1 MFTSLV
7 SSQLHKQLLLNKR
20 MKRFFRYFQPYQ
32 KEAILG
38 PVFKLLEASFE
49 LLVPLIIAFIVD
61 TIIPNGNQGDLVAML
76 LLLVGLACVGILV
89 SLTAQ
94 YFSAKAAVGVTKALT
109 NDLYQK
115 VLSLPKSSRDI
126 LSSSSLLTRLT
137 SDTLQIQTGI
147 NTFLRLFLR
156 APIVVFGSLMMAFYI
171 SPSLSVYFL
180 GMIIL
185 LLIIVTGISIITS
198 RMYQSIRKDVDSLV
212 GQVGETVMGW
222 RVIRAFGQKARE
234 IKTFQGINQTYKKH
248 QLQAGFWSS
257 LLSPLTFLVV
267 NTTLLILIWQG
278 NGAVSQNLL
287 EQGMLVALINYL
299 LQILV
304 ELVKMIMVVS
314 TLNQTYI
321 SAQRIQE
328 VFDQES
334 ENVEADLPVVKS
346 RDKDLVF
353 SVHDLTFAYPN
364 SAEESLSGIDFE
376 LRKGQFMGIIG
387 GTGSG
392 KSTLVDL
399 LQALYSLPTSQLSVY
414 IDGKSPKNVKEWRQ
428 QIAVVP
434 QQAQLFAGTVRS
446 NLSLGLASVSESD
459 LWAALE
465 IAQAKSFIE
474 DKGGLDSPVE
484 AFGKNFS
491 GGQRQRLT
499 IARAILQKA
508 PILIL
513 DDATSALDYLT
524 ESRLLASI
532 RRELPEQTLIMV
544 SQRTNS
550 LRAADQ
556 ILVLDQGR
564 QVGLGRHEDLLRSSA
579 IYQEIDQSQHRE
591 EGSHETI

>member
-1 MFTSLV
+1 
-7 SSQLHKQLLLNKR
+7 
-20 MKRFFRYFQPYQ
+20 MKFLSRYFKDYI
-32 KEAILG
+32 KESILG
-38 PVFKLLEASFE
+38 PVFKLLEACFE
-49 LLVPLIIAFIVD
+49 LLVPLIIAYIVD
-61 TIIPNGNQGDLVAML
+61 TIIPNGSQGNLVAML
-76 LLLVGLACVGILV
+76 FLLVDLACIGILV
-89 SLTAQ
+89 SLIAQ
-94 YFSAKAAVGVTKALT
+94 YYSAKAAVGVTKELT

-156 APIVVFGSLMMAFYI
+156 APIVVFGSLIMAFYI
-171 SPSLSVYFL
+171 SPSISAYFL

-185 LLIIVTGISIITS
+185 LIFIVTVISVMTS
-198 RMYQSIRKDVDSLV
+198 RIYQSMRKELDGLV
-212 GQVGETVMGW
+212 GQVRETVTGW
-222 RVIRAFGQKARE
+222 RVIRAFGQRERE
-234 IKTFQGINQTYKKH
+234 IKAFQGINQIYKKQ

-267 NTTLLILIWQG
+267 NGTLLILIWQG
-278 NGAVSQNLL
+278 NIAISHNLL

-321 SAQRIQE
+321 SVQRIQE
-328 VFDQES
+328 VFEQTSEDVES
-334 ENVEADLPVVKS
+334 SLPKVVS
-346 RDKDLVF
+346 EDKEIIF
-353 SVHDLTFAYPN
+353 SVRHLSFSYPK
-364 SAEESLSGIDFE
+364 SAEESLSDITFD

-399 LQALYSLPTSQLSVY
+399 LQALYSVPTNQLSLF
-414 IDGKSPKNVKEWRQ
+414 IDGKSPKNLKEWRQ
-428 QIAVVP
+428 QIANVP
-434 QQAQLFAGTVRS
+434 QQAQLFAGTIRS
-446 NLSLGLASVSESD
+446 NLSLGLEEISDSD
-459 LWAALE
+459 LWSALE

-524 ESRLLASI
+524 ESRLLVAI
-532 RRELPEQTLIMV
+532 RQELPGQNLIMV

-550 LRAADQ
+550 LRTADQ
-556 ILVLDQGR
+556 ILVLEQGR

-579 IYQEIDQSQHRE
+579 IYQEIHQSQQQGE
-591 EGSHETI
+591 EDSYETI

>member
-1 MFTSLV
+1 
-7 SSQLHKQLLLNKR
+7 
-20 MKRFFRYFQPYQ
+20 MKFLSRYFKDYI
-32 KEAILG
+32 KESILG
-38 PVFKLLEASFE
+38 PVFKLLEACFE
-49 LLVPLIIAFIVD
+49 LLVPLIIAYIVD
-61 TIIPNGNQGDLVAML
+61 TIIPNGSQGNLVAML
-76 LLLVGLACVGILV
+76 FLLVGIACIGIIV
-89 SLTAQ
+89 SLIAQ
-94 YFSAKAAVGVTKALT
+94 YYSAKAAVGVTKELT

-156 APIVVFGSLMMAFYI
+156 APIVVFGSLIMAFYI
-171 SPSLSVYFL
+171 SPSLSAYFL

-185 LLIIVTGISIITS
+185 LIFIVTVISVMTS
-198 RMYQSIRKDVDSLV
+198 RIYQSMRKELDGLV
-212 GQVGETVMGW
+212 GQVRETVTGW
-222 RVIRAFGQKARE
+222 RVIRAYGQRERE
-234 IKTFQGINQTYKKH
+234 IKAFQGINQIYKKQ

-267 NTTLLILIWQG
+267 NSTLLILIWQG
-278 NGAVSQNLL
+278 NIAISHNLL

-328 VFDQES
+328 VFDQTSEDVES
-334 ENVEADLPVVKS
+334 SLPKVVS
-346 RDKDLVF
+346 EDKEIIF
-353 SVHDLTFAYPN
+353 SVRHLSFSYPK
-364 SAEESLSGIDFE
+364 SAEESLSDITFD
-376 LRKGQFMGIIG
+376 LRKEQFMGIIG
-387 GTGSG
+387 GTGSS

-399 LQALYSLPTSQLSVY
+399 LQALYSVPTNQLSLF
-414 IDGKSPKNVKEWRQ
+414 IDGKSPKNLKEWRQ
-428 QIAVVP
+428 RIAIVP
-434 QQAQLFAGTVRS
+434 QQAQLFAGTIRS
-446 NLSLGLASVSESD
+446 NLSLGLEEISDSD
-459 LWAALE
+459 LWSALE

-491 GGQRQRLT
+491 SGQRQRLT

-524 ESRLLASI
+524 ESRLLAAI
-532 RRELPEQTLIMV
+532 RQELPGQNLIMV

-550 LRAADQ
+550 LRTADQ
-556 ILVLDQGR
+556 ILVLEQGR

-579 IYQEIDQSQHRE
+579 IYQEIHQSQQQGE
-591 EGSHETI
+591 EDSYETI

>member
-1 MFTSLV
+1 
-7 SSQLHKQLLLNKR
+7 
-20 MKRFFRYFQPYQ
+20 MKFLSRYFKDYI
-32 KEAILG
+32 KESILG
-38 PVFKLLEASFE
+38 PVFKLLEACFE
-49 LLVPLIIAFIVD
+49 LLVPLIIAYIVD
-61 TIIPNGNQGDLVAML
+61 TIIPNGSQGNLVAML
-76 LLLVGLACVGILV
+76 FLLVGLACIGIIV
-89 SLTAQ
+89 SLIAQ
-94 YFSAKAAVGVTKALT
+94 YYSAKAAVGVTKELT

-156 APIVVFGSLMMAFYI
+156 APIVVFGSLIMAFYI
-171 SPSLSVYFL
+171 SPSLSAYFL

-185 LLIIVTGISIITS
+185 LIFIVTVISVMTS
-198 RMYQSIRKDVDSLV
+198 RIYQSMRKELDGLV
-212 GQVGETVMGW
+212 GQVRETVTGW
-222 RVIRAFGQKARE
+222 RVIRAFGQRERE
-234 IKTFQGINQTYKKH
+234 IKAFHGINQIYKKQ

-267 NTTLLILIWQG
+267 NGTLLILIWQG
-278 NGAVSQNLL
+278 NIAISHNLL

-328 VFDQES
+328 VFDQTSEDVES
-334 ENVEADLPVVKS
+334 SLPRVVS
-346 RDKDLVF
+346 EDKEIIF
-353 SVHDLTFAYPN
+353 SVRHLSFSYPK
-364 SAEESLSGIDFE
+364 SAEESLSDIAFD

-399 LQALYSLPTSQLSVY
+399 LQALYSVPTNQLSLFN
-414 IDGKSPKNVKEWRQ
+414 DGKSPKNLKEWRQ

-434 QQAQLFAGTVRS
+434 QQAQLFAGTIRS
-446 NLSLGLASVSESD
+446 NLSLGLEEISDSD
-459 LWAALE
+459 LWSALE

-524 ESRLLASI
+524 ESRLLVAI
-532 RRELPEQTLIMV
+532 RQELPGQNLIMV

-550 LRAADQ
+550 LRTADQ
-556 ILVLDQGR
+556 ILVLEQGR
-564 QVGLGRHEDLLRSSA
+564 QVGLGRHEVLLRSSA
-579 IYQEIDQSQHRE
+579 IYQEIHQSQQQGE
-591 EGSHETI
+591 EDSYETI

>member
-1 MFTSLV
+1 
-7 SSQLHKQLLLNKR
+7 
-20 MKRFFRYFQPYQ
+20 MKFLSRYFKDYI
-32 KEAILG
+32 KESILG
-38 PVFKLLEASFE
+38 PVFKLLEACFE
-49 LLVPLIIAFIVD
+49 LLVPLIIAYIVD
-61 TIIPNGNQGDLVAML
+61 TIIPNGSQGNLVAML
-76 LLLVGLACVGILV
+76 FLLVGLACIGIIV
-89 SLTAQ
+89 SLIAQ
-94 YFSAKAAVGVTKALT
+94 YYSAKAAVGVTKELT

-156 APIVVFGSLMMAFYI
+156 APIVVFGSLIMAFYI
-171 SPSLSVYFL
+171 SPSLSAYFL

-185 LLIIVTGISIITS
+185 LIFIVTVISVMTS
-198 RMYQSIRKDVDSLV
+198 RIYQSIRKELDGLV
-212 GQVGETVMGW
+212 GQVRETVTGW
-222 RVIRAFGQKARE
+222 RVIRAFGQRERE
-234 IKTFQGINQTYKKH
+234 IKAFHGINQIYKKQ

-267 NTTLLILIWQG
+267 NGTLLILIWQG
-278 NGAVSQNLL
+278 NIAISHNLL

-328 VFDQES
+328 VFDQTSEDIES
-334 ENVEADLPVVKS
+334 SLPKVVS
-346 RDKDLVF
+346 EDKEIIF
-353 SVHDLTFAYPN
+353 SVRHLSFSYPK
-364 SAEESLSGIDFE
+364 SAEESLSDIAFD

-399 LQALYSLPTSQLSVY
+399 LQALYSVPTNQLSLF
-414 IDGKSPKNVKEWRQ
+414 IDGKSPKNLKEWRQ

-434 QQAQLFAGTVRS
+434 QQAQLFAGTIRS
-446 NLSLGLASVSESD
+446 NLSLGLEEISDSD
-459 LWAALE
+459 LWSALE

-524 ESRLLASI
+524 ESRLLVAI
-532 RRELPEQTLIMV
+532 RQELPGQNLIMV

-550 LRAADQ
+550 LRTADQ
-556 ILVLDQGR
+556 ILVLEQGR

-579 IYQEIDQSQHRE
+579 IYQEIHQSQQQGE
-591 EGSHETI
+591 EDSYETI

>member
-1 MFTSLV
+1 
-7 SSQLHKQLLLNKR
+7 
-20 MKRFFRYFQPYQ
+20 MKFLSRYFKDYI
-32 KEAILG
+32 KESILG
-38 PVFKLLEASFE
+38 PVFKLLEACFE
-49 LLVPLIIAFIVD
+49 LLVPLIIAYIVD
-61 TIIPNGNQGDLVAML
+61 TIIPNGSQGNLVAML
-76 LLLVGLACVGILV
+76 FLLVGLACIGIIV
-89 SLTAQ
+89 SLIAQ
-94 YFSAKAAVGVTKALT
+94 YYSAKAAVGVTKELT

-156 APIVVFGSLMMAFYI
+156 APIVVFGSLIMAFYI
-171 SPSLSVYFL
+171 SPSLSAYFL

-185 LLIIVTGISIITS
+185 LIFIVTVISVMTS
-198 RMYQSIRKDVDSLV
+198 RIYQSIRKELDGLV
-212 GQVGETVMGW
+212 GQVRETVTGW
-222 RVIRAFGQKARE
+222 RVIRAFGQRERE
-234 IKTFQGINQTYKKH
+234 IKAFQVINQRYKKQ
-248 QLQAGFWSS
+248 QLEAGFWSS

-267 NTTLLILIWQG
+267 NGTLLILIWQG
-278 NGAVSQNLL
+278 NKAISDNLL

-392 KSTLVDL
+392 KSSLVDL
-399 LQALYSLPTSQLSVY
+399 LQALYSLPSNQLSIY
-414 IDGKSPKNVKEWRQ
+414 IDGQSPKNLKEWRQ
-428 QIAVVP
+428 QIAIVP
-434 QQAQLFAGTVRS
+434 QQAQLFAGTIRS
-446 NLSLGLASVSESD
+446 NLSLGLKEISDSD
-459 LWAALE
+459 LWSALE

-524 ESRLLASI
+524 ESRLLAAI
-532 RRELPEQTLIMV
+532 RQELPGQNLIMV

-550 LRAADQ
+550 LRTADQ
-556 ILVLDQGR
+556 ILVLEQGR

-579 IYQEIDQSQHRE
+579 IYQEIHQSQQQGE
-591 EGSHETI
+591 EDSYETI

>member
-1 MFTSLV
+1 
-7 SSQLHKQLLLNKR
+7 
-20 MKRFFRYFQPYQ
+20 MKFLSRYFKDYI
-32 KEAILG
+32 KESILG
-38 PVFKLLEASFE
+38 PVFKLLEACFE
-49 LLVPLIIAFIVD
+49 LLVPLIIAYIVD
-61 TIIPNGNQGDLVAML
+61 TIIPNGSQGNLVAML
-76 LLLVGLACVGILV
+76 FLLVGLACIGIIV
-89 SLTAQ
+89 SLIAQ
-94 YFSAKAAVGVTKALT
+94 YYSAKAAVGVTKELT

-156 APIVVFGSLMMAFYI
+156 APIVVFGSLIMAFYI
-171 SPSLSVYFL
+171 SPSLSAYFL

-185 LLIIVTGISIITS
+185 LIFIVTVISVMTS
-198 RMYQSIRKDVDSLV
+198 RIYQSMRKELDGLV
-212 GQVGETVMGW
+212 GQVRETVTGW
-222 RVIRAFGQKARE
+222 RVIRAFGQRERE
-234 IKTFQGINQTYKKH
+234 IKAFQGINQIYKKQ

-267 NTTLLILIWQG
+267 NGTLLILIWQG
-278 NGAVSQNLL
+278 NIAISHNLL

-328 VFDQES
+328 VFDQTSEDVES
-334 ENVEADLPVVKS
+334 SLPKVVS
-346 RDKDLVF
+346 EDKEIIF
-353 SVHDLTFAYPN
+353 SVRHLSFSYPK
-364 SAEESLSGIDFE
+364 SAEESLSDIAFD

-399 LQALYSLPTSQLSVY
+399 LQALYSVPTNQLSLF
-414 IDGKSPKNVKEWRQ
+414 IDGKSPKNLKEWRQ
-428 QIAVVP
+428 RIAIVP
-434 QQAQLFAGTVRS
+434 QQAQLFAGTIRS
-446 NLSLGLASVSESD
+446 NLSLGLEEISDSD
-459 LWAALE
+459 LWSALE

-524 ESRLLASI
+524 ESRLLAAI
-532 RRELPEQTLIMV
+532 RQELPGQNLIMV

-550 LRAADQ
+550 LRTADQ
-556 ILVLDQGR
+556 ILVLEQGR

-579 IYQEIDQSQHRE
+579 IYQEIHQSQQQGE
-591 EGSHETI
+591 EDSYETI

>member
-1 MFTSLV
+1 
-7 SSQLHKQLLLNKR
+7 
-20 MKRFFRYFQPYQ
+20 MKFLSRYFKDYI
-32 KEAILG
+32 KESILG
-38 PVFKLLEASFE
+38 PVFKLLEACFE
-49 LLVPLIIAFIVD
+49 LLVPLIIAYIVD
-61 TIIPNGNQGDLVAML
+61 TIIPNGSQGNLVAML
-76 LLLVGLACVGILV
+76 FLLVGIACIGIIV
-89 SLTAQ
+89 SLIAQ
-94 YFSAKAAVGVTKALT
+94 YYSAKAAVGVTKELT

-156 APIVVFGSLMMAFYI
+156 APIVVFGSLIMAFYI
-171 SPSLSVYFL
+171 SPSLSAYFL

-185 LLIIVTGISIITS
+185 LIFIVTVISVMTS
-198 RMYQSIRKDVDSLV
+198 RIYQSMRKELDGLV
-212 GQVGETVMGW
+212 GQVRETVTGW
-222 RVIRAFGQKARE
+222 RVIRAFGQRERE
-234 IKTFQGINQTYKKH
+234 IKAFQGINQIYKKQ

-267 NTTLLILIWQG
+267 NGTLLILIWQG
-278 NGAVSQNLL
+278 NIAISHNLL

-328 VFDQES
+328 VFDQTSEDVES
-334 ENVEADLPVVKS
+334 SLPKVVS
-346 RDKDLVF
+346 EDKEIIF
-353 SVHDLTFAYPN
+353 SVRHLSFSYPK
-364 SAEESLSGIDFE
+364 SAEESLSDIAFD

-399 LQALYSLPTSQLSVY
+399 LQALYSVPTNQLSLFN
-414 IDGKSPKNVKEWRQ
+414 DGKSPKNLKEWRQ

-434 QQAQLFAGTVRS
+434 QQAQLFAGTIRS
-446 NLSLGLASVSESD
+446 NLSLGLEEISDSD
-459 LWAALE
+459 LWSALE

-524 ESRLLASI
+524 ESRLLVAI
-532 RRELPEQTLIMV
+532 RQELPGQNLIMV

-550 LRAADQ
+550 LRTADQ
-556 ILVLDQGR
+556 ILVLEQGR
-564 QVGLGRHEDLLRSSA
+564 QVGLGRHEVLLRSSA
-579 IYQEIDQSQHRE
+579 IYQEIHQSQQQGE
-591 EGSHETI
+591 EDSYETS

>member
-1 MFTSLV
+1 
-7 SSQLHKQLLLNKR
+7 
-20 MKRFFRYFQPYQ
+20 MKFLSRYFKDYI
-32 KEAILG
+32 KESILG
-38 PVFKLLEASFE
+38 PVFKLLEACFE
-49 LLVPLIIAFIVD
+49 LLVPLIIAYIVD
-61 TIIPNGNQGDLVAML
+61 TIIPNGSQGNLVAML
-76 LLLVGLACVGILV
+76 FLLVGLACIGIIV
-89 SLTAQ
+89 SLIAQ
-94 YFSAKAAVGVTKALT
+94 YYSAKAAVGVTKELT

-126 LSSSSLLTRLT
+126 LSSSSMLTRLT

-156 APIVVFGSLMMAFYI
+156 APIVVFGSLIMAFYI
-171 SPSLSVYFL
+171 SPSLSAYFL

-185 LLIIVTGISIITS
+185 LIFIVTVISVMTS
-198 RMYQSIRKDVDSLV
+198 RIYQSMRKELDGLV
-212 GQVGETVMGW
+212 GQVRETVTGW
-222 RVIRAFGQKARE
+222 RVIRAFGQRERE
-234 IKTFQGINQTYKKH
+234 IKAFQGINQIYKKQ

-267 NTTLLILIWQG
+267 NSTLLILIWQG
-278 NGAVSQNLL
+278 NIAISHNLL

-328 VFDQES
+328 VFEQES
-334 ENVEADLPVVKS
+334 EDVESSLPKVVS
-346 RDKDLVF
+346 EDKEIIF
-353 SVHDLTFAYPN
+353 SVRHLSFSYPK
-364 SAEESLSGIDFE
+364 SAEESLSDIAFD

-399 LQALYSLPTSQLSVY
+399 LQALYSVPTNQLSLF
-414 IDGKSPKNVKEWRQ
+414 IDGKSPKNLKEWRQ
-428 QIAVVP
+428 QIAIVP
-434 QQAQLFAGTVRS
+434 QQAQLFAGTIRS
-446 NLSLGLASVSESD
+446 NLSLGLEEISDSD
-459 LWAALE
+459 LWSALE

-524 ESRLLASI
+524 ESRLLVAI
-532 RRELPEQTLIMV
+532 RQELPDQNLIMV

-550 LRAADQ
+550 LQTADQ
-556 ILVLDQGR
+556 ILVLEQGR

-579 IYQEIDQSQHRE
+579 IYQEIHQSQQQGGE
-591 EGSHETI
+591 DSYETI

>member
-1 MFTSLV
+1 
-7 SSQLHKQLLLNKR
+7 
-20 MKRFFRYFQPYQ
+20 MKLFFQYFKPY
-32 KEAILG
+32 KNESILG

-49 LLVPLIIAFIVD
+49 LLVPLIIAYIVD
-61 TIIPNGNQGDLVAML
+61 TIIPNGNRGDLVAML
-76 LLLVGLACVGILV
+76 LLLVGLACIGIIV
-89 SLTAQ
+89 SIIAQ

-126 LSSSSLLTRLT
+126 LSSASLLTRLT
-137 SDTLQIQTGI
+137 SDTLQVQTGI

-156 APIVVFGSLMMAFYI
+156 APIVVFGSLIMAFYI
-171 SPSLSVYFL
+171 SPSLSIYFL
-180 GMIIL
+180 GMIL
-185 LLIIVTGISIITS
+185 LLLVIVTGISVLTS
-198 RMYQSIRKDVDSLV
+198 RIYQSIRKELDCLV
-212 GQVGETVMGW
+212 GQVRETITGW
-222 RVIRAFGQKARE
+222 RVIQAFGQRERE
-234 IKTFQGINQTYKKH
+234 IKTFQGINQRYKKQ

-267 NTTLLILIWQG
+267 NGTLILLIWQG
-278 NGAVSQNLL
+278 HSAISDNRL

-304 ELVKMIMVVS
+304 ELVKLIMVVT

-328 VFDQES
+328 VFEQKS
-334 ENVEADLPVVKS
+334 EDVDANLPVVYS
-346 RDKDLVF
+346 RDKELIF
-353 SVHDLTFAYPN
+353 SVNHLSFSYPK
-364 SAEESLSGIDFE
+364 SAEESLIDIDFE
-376 LRKGQFMGIIG
+376 LCKRQFMGLIG

-399 LQALYSLPTSQLSVY
+399 LQALYSIPTSQLSFF
-414 IDGKSPKNVKEWRQ
+414 IEGKSPRNLKEWRQ
-428 QIAVVP
+428 QLAIVP

-446 NLSLGLASVSESD
+446 NLSLGLESVLDSE

-508 PILIL
+508 PILVL

-524 ESRLLASI
+524 ESRLLSAI
-532 RRELPEQTLIMV
+532 RRAFPEQTLIMV

-550 LRAADQ
+550 LRTADQ

-591 EGSHETI
+591 EDSHETI

>member
-1 MFTSLV
+1 
-7 SSQLHKQLLLNKR
+7 
-20 MKRFFRYFQPYQ
+20 MKFLSRYFKDYI
-32 KEAILG
+32 KESILG
-38 PVFKLLEASFE
+38 PVFKLLEACFE
-49 LLVPLIIAFIVD
+49 LLVPLIIAYIVD
-61 TIIPNGNQGDLVAML
+61 TIIPNGSQGNLVAML
-76 LLLVGLACVGILV
+76 FLLVGLACIGIIV
-89 SLTAQ
+89 SLIAQ
-94 YFSAKAAVGVTKALT
+94 YYSAKAAVGVTKELT

-156 APIVVFGSLMMAFYI
+156 APIVVFGSLIMAFYI
-171 SPSLSVYFL
+171 SPSLSAYFL

-185 LLIIVTGISIITS
+185 LIFIVTVISVMTS
-198 RMYQSIRKDVDSLV
+198 RIYQSMRKELDGLV
-212 GQVGETVMGW
+212 GQVRETVTGW
-222 RVIRAFGQKARE
+222 RVIRAFGQRERE
-234 IKTFQGINQTYKKH
+234 IKAFQGINQIYKKQ

-267 NTTLLILIWQG
+267 NGTLLILIWRG
-278 NGAVSQNLL
+278 NIAISHNLL

-328 VFDQES
+328 VFDQTSEDVES
-334 ENVEADLPVVKS
+334 SLPKVVS
-346 RDKDLVF
+346 EDKEIIF
-353 SVHDLTFAYPN
+353 SVRYLSFSYPK
-364 SAEESLSGIDFE
+364 SAEESLSDIAFD

-399 LQALYSLPTSQLSVY
+399 LQALYSVPTNQLSLF
-414 IDGKSPKNVKEWRQ
+414 IDGKSPKNLKEWRQ

-434 QQAQLFAGTVRS
+434 QQAQLFAGTIRS
-446 NLSLGLASVSESD
+446 NLSLGLEEISDSD
-459 LWAALE
+459 LWSALE

-524 ESRLLASI
+524 ESRLLVAI
-532 RRELPEQTLIMV
+532 RQELPGQNLIMV

-550 LRAADQ
+550 LRTADQ
-556 ILVLDQGR
+556 ILVLEQGR

-579 IYQEIDQSQHRE
+579 IYQEIHQSQQQGE
-591 EGSHETI
+591 EDSYETI

>member
-1 MFTSLV
+1 
-7 SSQLHKQLLLNKR
+7 
-20 MKRFFRYFQPYQ
+20 MKFLSRYFKDYV
-32 KEAILG
+32 KESTLG
-38 PVFKLLEASFE
+38 PVFKLLEACFE
-49 LLVPLIIAFIVD
+49 LLVPLIIAYIVD
-61 TIIPNGNQGDLVAML
+61 TIIPNGSQGNLVAML
-76 LLLVGLACVGILV
+76 FLLVGIACIGIIV
-89 SLTAQ
+89 SLIAQ
-94 YFSAKAAVGVTKALT
+94 YYSAKAAVGVTKELT

-156 APIVVFGSLMMAFYI
+156 APIVVFGSLIMAFYI
-171 SPSLSVYFL
+171 SPSLSAYFL

-185 LLIIVTGISIITS
+185 LIFIVTVISVMTS
-198 RMYQSIRKDVDSLV
+198 RIYQSMRKELDGLV
-212 GQVGETVMGW
+212 GQVRETVTGW
-222 RVIRAFGQKARE
+222 RVIRAFGQRERE
-234 IKTFQGINQTYKKH
+234 IKAFQGINQIYKKQ

-267 NTTLLILIWQG
+267 NGTLLILIWRG
-278 NGAVSQNLL
+278 NIAISHNLL

-304 ELVKMIMVVS
+304 ELVKMIIVVS

-328 VFDQES
+328 VFDQTSEDVES
-334 ENVEADLPVVKS
+334 SLPKVVS
-346 RDKDLVF
+346 EDKEIIF
-353 SVHDLTFAYPN
+353 SVRHISFSYPK
-364 SAEESLSGIDFE
+364 SAEESLSDIAFD

-399 LQALYSLPTSQLSVY
+399 LQALYSVPTNQLSLF
-414 IDGKSPKNVKEWRQ
+414 IDGKSPKNLKEWRQ
-428 QIAVVP
+428 QIAIVP
-434 QQAQLFAGTVRS
+434 QQAQLFAGTIRS
-446 NLSLGLASVSESD
+446 NLSLGLEEISDSD
-459 LWAALE
+459 LWSALE

-524 ESRLLASI
+524 ESRLLVAI
-532 RRELPEQTLIMV
+532 RQELPGQNLIMV

-550 LRAADQ
+550 LRTADQ
-556 ILVLDQGR
+556 ILVLEQGR

-579 IYQEIDQSQHRE
+579 IYQEIHQSQQQGGE
-591 EGSHETI
+591 DSYETI

>member
-1 MFTSLV
+1 
-7 SSQLHKQLLLNKR
+7 
-20 MKRFFRYFQPYQ
+20 MKFLSRYFKDYI
-32 KEAILG
+32 KESILG
-38 PVFKLLEASFE
+38 PVFKLLEACFE
-49 LLVPLIIAFIVD
+49 LLVPLIIAYIVD
-61 TIIPNGNQGDLVAML
+61 TIIPNGSQGNLVAML
-76 LLLVGLACVGILV
+76 FLLVGIACIGIIV
-89 SLTAQ
+89 SLIAQ
-94 YFSAKAAVGVTKALT
+94 YYSAKAAVGVTKELT

-156 APIVVFGSLMMAFYI
+156 APIVVFGSLIMAFYI
-171 SPSLSVYFL
+171 SPSLSAYFL

-185 LLIIVTGISIITS
+185 LIFIVTVISVMTS
-198 RMYQSIRKDVDSLV
+198 RIYQSMRKELDGLV
-212 GQVGETVMGW
+212 GQVRETVTGW
-222 RVIRAFGQKARE
+222 RVIRAFGQRERE
-234 IKTFQGINQTYKKH
+234 IKAFQGINQIYKKQ

-267 NTTLLILIWQG
+267 NSTLLILIWQG
-278 NGAVSQNLL
+278 NIAISHNLL

-328 VFDQES
+328 VFDQTSEDVES
-334 ENVEADLPVVKS
+334 SFPKVVS
-346 RDKDLVF
+346 EDKEIIF
-353 SVHDLTFAYPN
+353 SVRHLSFSYPK
-364 SAEESLSGIDFE
+364 SAEESLSDIAFD

-399 LQALYSLPTSQLSVY
+399 LQALYSVPTNQLSLF
-414 IDGKSPKNVKEWRQ
+414 IDGKSPKNLKEWRQ
-428 QIAVVP
+428 QIAIVP
-434 QQAQLFAGTVRS
+434 QQAQLFAGTIRS
-446 NLSLGLASVSESD
+446 NLSLGLEEISDSD
-459 LWAALE
+459 LWSALK

-524 ESRLLASI
+524 ESRLLVAI
-532 RRELPEQTLIMV
+532 RQELPGQNLIMV

-550 LRAADQ
+550 LRTADQ
-556 ILVLDQGR
+556 ILVLEQGR

-579 IYQEIDQSQHRE
+579 IYQEIHQSQQQGE
-591 EGSHETI
+591 EDSYETI

>member
-1 MFTSLV
+1 
-7 SSQLHKQLLLNKR
+7 
-20 MKRFFRYFQPYQ
+20 MKFLSRYFKDYI
-32 KEAILG
+32 KESILG
-38 PVFKLLEASFE
+38 PVFKLLEACFE
-49 LLVPLIIAFIVD
+49 LLVPLIIAYIVD
-61 TIIPNGNQGDLVAML
+61 TIIPNGSQGNLVAML
-76 LLLVGLACVGILV
+76 FLLVGLACIGIIV
-89 SLTAQ
+89 SLIAQ
-94 YFSAKAAVGVTKALT
+94 YYSAKAAVGVTKELT

-156 APIVVFGSLMMAFYI
+156 APIVVFGSLIMAFYI
-171 SPSLSVYFL
+171 SPSLSAYFL

-185 LLIIVTGISIITS
+185 LIFIVTVISVMTS
-198 RMYQSIRKDVDSLV
+198 RIYQSIRKELDGLV
-212 GQVGETVMGW
+212 GQVRETVTGW
-222 RVIRAFGQKARE
+222 RVIRAFGQRERE
-234 IKTFQGINQTYKKH
+234 IKAFQGINQIYKKQ

-267 NTTLLILIWQG
+267 NGTLLILIWQG
-278 NGAVSQNLL
+278 NIAISHNLL

-328 VFDQES
+328 VFDQTSEDVES
-334 ENVEADLPVVKS
+334 SLPKVIS
-346 RDKDLVF
+346 EDKEIIF
-353 SVHDLTFAYPN
+353 SVRHLSFSYPK
-364 SAEESLSGIDFE
+364 SAEESLSDIAFD

-399 LQALYSLPTSQLSVY
+399 LQALYSVPTNQLSLF
-414 IDGKSPKNVKEWRQ
+414 IDGKSPKSLKEWRQ
-428 QIAVVP
+428 QIAIVP
-434 QQAQLFAGTVRS
+434 QQAQLFAGTIRS
-446 NLSLGLASVSESD
+446 NLSLGLEEISDSD
-459 LWAALE
+459 LWSALE

-524 ESRLLASI
+524 ESRLLVAI
-532 RRELPEQTLIMV
+532 RQELPGQNLIMV

-550 LRAADQ
+550 LRTADQ
-556 ILVLDQGR
+556 ILVLEQGR

-579 IYQEIDQSQHRE
+579 IYQEIHQSQQQGE
-591 EGSHETI
+591 EDSYETI

>member
-1 MFTSLV
+1 
-7 SSQLHKQLLLNKR
+7 
-20 MKRFFRYFQPYQ
+20 MKFLSRYFKDYI

-38 PVFKLLEASFE
+38 PVFKLLEACFE
-49 LLVPLIIAFIVD
+49 LLVPLIIAYIVD
-61 TIIPNGNQGDLVAML
+61 TIIPNGSQGNLVAML
-76 LLLVGLACVGILV
+76 FLLVGIACIGIIV
-89 SLTAQ
+89 SLIAQ
-94 YFSAKAAVGVTKALT
+94 YYSAKAAVGVTKELT

-156 APIVVFGSLMMAFYI
+156 APIVVFGSLIMAFYI
-171 SPSLSVYFL
+171 SPSLSAYFL

-185 LLIIVTGISIITS
+185 LIFIVTVISVMTS
-198 RMYQSIRKDVDSLV
+198 RIYQSMRKELDGLV
-212 GQVGETVMGW
+212 GQVRETVTGW
-222 RVIRAFGQKARE
+222 RVVRAFGQRERE
-234 IKTFQGINQTYKKH
+234 IKAFQGINQIYKKQ

-267 NTTLLILIWQG
+267 NGTLLILIWQG
-278 NGAVSQNLL
+278 NIAISHNLL

-328 VFDQES
+328 VFDQTSEDVES
-334 ENVEADLPVVKS
+334 SLPRVVS
-346 RDKDLVF
+346 EDKEIIF
-353 SVHDLTFAYPN
+353 SVCHLSFSYPK
-364 SAEESLSGIDFE
+364 SAEESLSDIAFD

-399 LQALYSLPTSQLSVY
+399 LQALYSVPTNQLSLF
-414 IDGKSPKNVKEWRQ
+414 IDGKSPKNLKEWRQ
-428 QIAVVP
+428 QIAIVP
-434 QQAQLFAGTVRS
+434 QQAQLFAGTIRS
-446 NLSLGLASVSESD
+446 NLSLGLEEISDSD
-459 LWAALE
+459 LWSALE

-524 ESRLLASI
+524 ESRLLVAI
-532 RRELPEQTLIMV
+532 RQELPGQNLIMV

-550 LRAADQ
+550 LRTADQ
-556 ILVLDQGR
+556 ILVLEQGR

-579 IYQEIDQSQHRE
+579 IYQEIHQSQQQGE
-591 EGSHETI
+591 EDSYETI

>member
-1 MFTSLV
+1 M
-7 SSQLHKQLLLNKR
+7 
-20 MKRFFRYFQPYQ
+20 RFLSRYFKDYI
-32 KEAILG
+32 KESILG

-49 LLVPLIIAFIVD
+49 LLVPLIIAYIVD
-61 TIIPNGNQGDLVAML
+61 TIIPNGNRGDLVAML
-76 LLLVGLACVGILV
+76 LLLVGLACIGIIV
-89 SLTAQ
+89 SITAQ
-94 YFSAKAAVGVTKALT
+94 YFSAKAAVGVTKELT

-156 APIVVFGSLMMAFYI
+156 APIVVFGSLIMAFYI
-171 SPSLSVYFL
+171 SPSLSAYFL

-185 LLIIVTGISIITS
+185 LIFIVTVISVMTS
-198 RMYQSIRKDVDSLV
+198 RIYQSMRKELDGLV
-212 GQVGETVMGW
+212 GQVRETVTGW
-222 RVIRAFGQKARE
+222 RVIRAFGQRERE
-234 IKTFQGINQTYKKH
+234 IKAFQGINQIYKKQ

-267 NTTLLILIWQG
+267 NSTLLILIWQG
-278 NGAVSQNLL
+278 NIVISHNLL

-328 VFDQES
+328 VFEQES
-334 ENVEADLPVVKS
+334 EDVESSLPKVVS
-346 RDKDLVF
+346 EDKEIIF
-353 SVHDLTFAYPN
+353 SVRHLSFSYPK
-364 SAEESLSGIDFE
+364 SAEESLSDIAFD

-399 LQALYSLPTSQLSVY
+399 LQALYSVPTNQLSLF
-414 IDGKSPKNVKEWRQ
+414 IDGKAPKNLKEWRQ
-428 QIAVVP
+428 RIAIVP
-434 QQAQLFAGTVRS
+434 QQAQLFAGTIRS
-446 NLSLGLASVSESD
+446 NLSLGLEEISDSD
-459 LWAALE
+459 LWSALE

-524 ESRLLASI
+524 ESRLLAAI
-532 RRELPEQTLIMV
+532 CRELPEQTLIMV

-550 LRAADQ
+550 LRTADQ
-556 ILVLDQGR
+556 ILVLEQGR

-579 IYQEIDQSQHRE
+579 IYQEIHQSQQQGE
-591 EGSHETI
+591 EDSYETI

>member
-1 MFTSLV
+1 
-7 SSQLHKQLLLNKR
+7 
-20 MKRFFRYFQPYQ
+20 MKFLSRYFKDYI
-32 KEAILG
+32 KESILG
-38 PVFKLLEASFE
+38 PVFKLLEACFE
-49 LLVPLIIAFIVD
+49 LLVPLIIAYIVD
-61 TIIPNGNQGDLVAML
+61 TIIPNGSQGNLVAML
-76 LLLVGLACVGILV
+76 FLLVGIACIGIIV
-89 SLTAQ
+89 SLIAQ
-94 YFSAKAAVGVTKALT
+94 YYSAKAAVGVTKELT

-156 APIVVFGSLMMAFYI
+156 APIVVFGSLIMAFYI
-171 SPSLSVYFL
+171 SPSLSAYFL

-185 LLIIVTGISIITS
+185 LIFIVTVISVMTS
-198 RMYQSIRKDVDSLV
+198 RIYQSMRKELDGLV
-212 GQVGETVMGW
+212 GQVRETVTGW
-222 RVIRAFGQKARE
+222 RVIRAFGQRERE
-234 IKTFQGINQTYKKH
+234 IKAFQGINQIYKKQ

-267 NTTLLILIWQG
+267 NGTLLILIWQG
-278 NGAVSQNLL
+278 NIAISHNLL

-328 VFDQES
+328 VFDQTSEDVES
-334 ENVEADLPVVKS
+334 SLPKVVS
-346 RDKDLVF
+346 EDKEIIF
-353 SVHDLTFAYPN
+353 SVLHLSFSYPK
-364 SAEESLSGIDFE
+364 SAEESLSDIAFD

-399 LQALYSLPTSQLSVY
+399 LQALYSVPTNQLSLF
-414 IDGKSPKNVKEWRQ
+414 IDGKSPKNLKEWRQ
-428 QIAVVP
+428 QIAIVP
-434 QQAQLFAGTVRS
+434 QQAQLFAGTIRS
-446 NLSLGLASVSESD
+446 NLSLGLEEISDSD
-459 LWAALE
+459 LWSALK

-524 ESRLLASI
+524 ESRLLVAI
-532 RRELPEQTLIMV
+532 RQELPGQNLIMV

-550 LRAADQ
+550 LRTADQ
-556 ILVLDQGR
+556 ILVLEQGR
-564 QVGLGRHEDLLRSSA
+564 QVGLDRHEDLLRSSA
-579 IYQEIDQSQHRE
+579 IYQEIHQSQQQGE
-591 EGSHETI
+591 EDSYETT

>member
-1 MFTSLV
+1 
-7 SSQLHKQLLLNKR
+7 
-20 MKRFFRYFQPYQ
+20 MKFLSRYFKDYI
-32 KEAILG
+32 KESILG
-38 PVFKLLEASFE
+38 PVFKLLEACFE
-49 LLVPLIIAFIVD
+49 LLVPLIIAYIVD
-61 TIIPNGNQGDLVAML
+61 TIIPNGSQGNLVAML
-76 LLLVGLACVGILV
+76 FLLVGIACIGIIV
-89 SLTAQ
+89 SLIAQ
-94 YFSAKAAVGVTKALT
+94 YYSAKAAVGVTKELT

-156 APIVVFGSLMMAFYI
+156 APIVVFGSLIMAFYI
-171 SPSLSVYFL
+171 SPSLSAYFL

-185 LLIIVTGISIITS
+185 LIFIVTVISVMTS
-198 RMYQSIRKDVDSLV
+198 RIYQSMRKELDGLV
-212 GQVGETVMGW
+212 GQVRETVTGW
-222 RVIRAFGQKARE
+222 RVIRAFGQRERE
-234 IKTFQGINQTYKKH
+234 IKAFQGINQIYKKQ

-267 NTTLLILIWQG
+267 NGTLLILIWQG
-278 NGAVSQNLL
+278 NIAISHNLL

-328 VFDQES
+328 VFDQTSEDVES
-334 ENVEADLPVVKS
+334 SLPRVVS
-346 RDKDLVF
+346 EDKEIIF
-353 SVHDLTFAYPN
+353 SVRHLSFSYPK
-364 SAEESLSGIDFE
+364 SAEESLSDIAFD

-399 LQALYSLPTSQLSVY
+399 LQALYSVPTNQLSLF
-414 IDGKSPKNVKEWRQ
+414 IDGKSPKNLKEWRQ

-434 QQAQLFAGTVRS
+434 QQAQLFAGTIRS
-446 NLSLGLASVSESD
+446 NLSLGLEEISDSD
-459 LWAALE
+459 LWSALE

-474 DKGGLDSPVE
+474 DKGCLDSPVE

-524 ESRLLASI
+524 ESRLLVAI
-532 RRELPEQTLIMV
+532 RQELPGQNLIMV

-550 LRAADQ
+550 LRTADQ
-556 ILVLDQGR
+556 ILVLEQGR

-579 IYQEIDQSQHRE
+579 IYQEIHQSQQQGE
-591 EGSHETI
+591 EDSYETI

>member
-1 MFTSLV
+1 
-7 SSQLHKQLLLNKR
+7 
-20 MKRFFRYFQPYQ
+20 MKFLSRYFKDYI
-32 KEAILG
+32 KESILG
-38 PVFKLLEASFE
+38 PVFKLLEACFE
-49 LLVPLIIAFIVD
+49 LLVPLIIAYIVD
-61 TIIPNGNQGDLVAML
+61 TIIPNGSQGNLVAML
-76 LLLVGLACVGILV
+76 FLLVGIACIGIIV
-89 SLTAQ
+89 SLIAQ
-94 YFSAKAAVGVTKALT
+94 YYSAKAAVGVTKELT

-156 APIVVFGSLMMAFYI
+156 APIVVFGSLIIAFYI
-171 SPSLSVYFL
+171 SPSLSAYFL

-185 LLIIVTGISIITS
+185 LIFIVTVISVMTS
-198 RMYQSIRKDVDSLV
+198 RIYQSMRKELDGLV
-212 GQVGETVMGW
+212 GQVRETVTGW
-222 RVIRAFGQKARE
+222 RVIRAFGQRERE
-234 IKTFQGINQTYKKH
+234 IKAFHGINQIYKKQ

-267 NTTLLILIWQG
+267 NGTLLILIWQG
-278 NGAVSQNLL
+278 NIAISHNLL

-328 VFDQES
+328 VFDQTSEDVES
-334 ENVEADLPVVKS
+334 SLPKVVS
-346 RDKDLVF
+346 EDKEIIF
-353 SVHDLTFAYPN
+353 SVRHLSFSYPK
-364 SAEESLSGIDFE
+364 SAEESLSDIAFD

-399 LQALYSLPTSQLSVY
+399 LQALYSVPTNQLSLF
-414 IDGKSPKNVKEWRQ
+414 IDGKSPKNLKEWRQ

-434 QQAQLFAGTVRS
+434 QQAQLFAGTIRS
-446 NLSLGLASVSESD
+446 NLSLGLEEISDSD
-459 LWAALE
+459 LWSALE

-524 ESRLLASI
+524 ESRLLVAI
-532 RRELPEQTLIMV
+532 RQELPGQNLIMV

-550 LRAADQ
+550 LRTADQ
-556 ILVLDQGR
+556 ILVLEQGR
-564 QVGLGRHEDLLRSSA
+564 QAGLGRHEDLLRSSA
-579 IYQEIDQSQHRE
+579 IYQEIHQSQQQGGE
-591 EGSHETI
+591 DSYETI

>member
-1 MFTSLV
+1 
-7 SSQLHKQLLLNKR
+7 
-20 MKRFFRYFQPYQ
+20 MKFLSRYFKDYI
-32 KEAILG
+32 KESILG
-38 PVFKLLEASFE
+38 PVFKLLEACFE
-49 LLVPLIIAFIVD
+49 LLVPLIIAYIVD
-61 TIIPNGNQGDLVAML
+61 TIIPNGSQGNLVAML
-76 LLLVGLACVGILV
+76 FLLVGIACIGIIV
-89 SLTAQ
+89 SLIAQ
-94 YFSAKAAVGVTKALT
+94 YYSAKAAVGVTKELT

-156 APIVVFGSLMMAFYI
+156 APIVVFGSLIMAFYI
-171 SPSLSVYFL
+171 SPSLSAYFL

-185 LLIIVTGISIITS
+185 LIFIVTVISVMTS
-198 RMYQSIRKDVDSLV
+198 RIYQSMRKELDGLV
-212 GQVGETVMGW
+212 GQVRETVTGW
-222 RVIRAFGQKARE
+222 RVIRAFGQRERE
-234 IKTFQGINQTYKKH
+234 IKAFQGINQIYKKQ

-267 NTTLLILIWQG
+267 NGTLLILIWQG
-278 NGAVSQNLL
+278 NIAISHNLL

-328 VFDQES
+328 FFDQTSEDVES
-334 ENVEADLPVVKS
+334 SLPKVVS
-346 RDKDLVF
+346 EDKEIIF
-353 SVHDLTFAYPN
+353 SVRYLSFSYPK
-364 SAEESLSGIDFE
+364 SAEESLSDIAFD

-399 LQALYSLPTSQLSVY
+399 LQALYSVPTNQLSLF
-414 IDGKSPKNVKEWRQ
+414 IDGKSPKNLKEWRQ

-434 QQAQLFAGTVRS
+434 QQAQLFAGTIRS
-446 NLSLGLASVSESD
+446 NLSLGLEEISDSD
-459 LWAALE
+459 LWSALE

-524 ESRLLASI
+524 ESRLLVAI
-532 RRELPEQTLIMV
+532 RQELPGQNLIMV

-550 LRAADQ
+550 LRTADQ
-556 ILVLDQGR
+556 ILVLEQGR

-579 IYQEIDQSQHRE
+579 IYQEIHQSQQQGE
-591 EGSHETI
+591 EDSYETI

>member
-1 MFTSLV
+1 
-7 SSQLHKQLLLNKR
+7 
-20 MKRFFRYFQPYQ
+20 MKFLSRYFKDYI
-32 KEAILG
+32 KESILG
-38 PVFKLLEASFE
+38 PVFKLLEACFE
-49 LLVPLIIAFIVD
+49 LLVPLIIAYIVD
-61 TIIPNGNQGDLVAML
+61 TIIPNGSQGNLVAML
-76 LLLVGLACVGILV
+76 FLLVGLACIGIIV
-89 SLTAQ
+89 SLIAQ
-94 YFSAKAAVGVTKALT
+94 YYSAKAAVGVTKELT

-156 APIVVFGSLMMAFYI
+156 APIVVFGSLIMAFYI
-171 SPSLSVYFL
+171 SPSLSAYFL

-185 LLIIVTGISIITS
+185 LIFIVTVISVMTS
-198 RMYQSIRKDVDSLV
+198 RIYQSMRKELDGLV
-212 GQVGETVMGW
+212 GQVRETVTGW
-222 RVIRAFGQKARE
+222 RVIRAFGQRERE
-234 IKTFQGINQTYKKH
+234 IKAFQGINQIYKKQ

-267 NTTLLILIWQG
+267 NGTLLILIWQG
-278 NGAVSQNLL
+278 NIAISNNLL

-328 VFDQES
+328 VFEQES
-334 ENVEADLPVVKS
+334 EDVESSLPKVVS
-346 RDKDLVF
+346 EDKEIIF
-353 SVHDLTFAYPN
+353 SVRHLSFSYPK
-364 SAEESLSGIDFE
+364 SAEESLSDIAFD

-399 LQALYSLPTSQLSVY
+399 LQALYSVPTNQLSLF
-414 IDGKSPKNVKEWRQ
+414 IDGKSPKNLKEWRQ
-428 QIAVVP
+428 RIAIVP
-434 QQAQLFAGTVRS
+434 QQAQLFAGTIRS
-446 NLSLGLASVSESD
+446 NLSLGLEEISDSD
-459 LWAALE
+459 LWSALE

-508 PILIL
+508 PILVL

-524 ESRLLASI
+524 ESRLLVAI
-532 RRELPEQTLIMV
+532 RQELPGQNLIMV

-550 LRAADQ
+550 LRTADQ
-556 ILVLDQGR
+556 ILVLEQGR

-579 IYQEIDQSQHRE
+579 IYQEIHQSQQQGE
-591 EGSHETI
+591 EDSYETI

>member
-1 MFTSLV
+1 M
-7 SSQLHKQLLLNKR
+7 
-20 MKRFFRYFQPYQ
+20 RFLSRYFKDYI
-32 KEAILG
+32 KESILG

-49 LLVPLIIAFIVD
+49 LLVPLIIAYIVD
-61 TIIPNGNQGDLVAML
+61 TIIPNGNRGDLVAML
-76 LLLVGLACVGILV
+76 LLLVGLACIGIIV
-89 SLTAQ
+89 SIIAQ

-126 LSSSSLLTRLT
+126 LSSASLLTRLT
-137 SDTLQIQTGI
+137 SDTLQVQTGI

-156 APIVVFGSLMMAFYI
+156 APIVVFGSLIMAFYI
-171 SPSLSVYFL
+171 SPSLSIYFL
-180 GMIIL
+180 GMIL
-185 LLIIVTGISIITS
+185 LLLVIVTGISVLTS
-198 RMYQSIRKDVDSLV
+198 RIYQSIRKELDVLV
-212 GQVGETVMGW
+212 GQVRETITGW
-222 RVIRAFGQKARE
+222 RVIRAFGQRERE
-234 IKTFQGINQTYKKH
+234 IKTFQGINQRYKKQ

-267 NTTLLILIWQG
+267 NGTLILLIWQG
-278 NGAVSQNLL
+278 NSAISDNRL

-304 ELVKMIMVVS
+304 ELVKLIMVVT

-328 VFDQES
+328 VFEQKS
-334 ENVEADLPVVKS
+334 EDVDANLPVVYS
-346 RDKDLVF
+346 RDKELIF
-353 SVHDLTFAYPN
+353 SVNHLSFSYPK
-364 SAEESLSGIDFE
+364 SAEESLIDIDFE
-376 LRKGQFMGIIG
+376 LCKRQFMGLIG

-399 LQALYSLPTSQLSVY
+399 LQALYSIPTSQLSFF
-414 IDGKSPKNVKEWRQ
+414 IEGKSPRNLKEWRQ
-428 QIAVVP
+428 QLAIVP

-446 NLSLGLASVSESD
+446 NLSLGLESVLDSE

-508 PILIL
+508 PILVL

-524 ESRLLASI
+524 ESRLLSAI
-532 RRELPEQTLIMV
+532 RRAFPEQTLIMV

-550 LRAADQ
+550 LRTADQ

-591 EGSHETI
+591 EDSHETI

>member
-1 MFTSLV
+1 
-7 SSQLHKQLLLNKR
+7 
-20 MKRFFRYFQPYQ
+20 MKFLSRYFKDYI
-32 KEAILG
+32 KESILG
-38 PVFKLLEASFE
+38 PVFKLLEACFE
-49 LLVPLIIAFIVD
+49 LLVPLIIAYIVD
-61 TIIPNGNQGDLVAML
+61 TIIPNGSQGNLVAML
-76 LLLVGLACVGILV
+76 FLLVGLACIGIIV
-89 SLTAQ
+89 SLIAQ
-94 YFSAKAAVGVTKALT
+94 YYSAKAAVGVTKELT

-156 APIVVFGSLMMAFYI
+156 APIVVFGSLIMAFYI
-171 SPSLSVYFL
+171 SPSLSAYFL
-180 GMIIL
+180 GMIV
-185 LLIIVTGISIITS
+185 LLIFIVTVISVMTS
-198 RMYQSIRKDVDSLV
+198 RIYQSMRKELDGLV
-212 GQVGETVMGW
+212 GQVRETVTGW
-222 RVIRAFGQKARE
+222 RVIRAFGQRERE
-234 IKTFQGINQTYKKH
+234 IKAFQGINQIYKKQ

-267 NTTLLILIWQG
+267 NGTLLILIWQG
-278 NGAVSQNLL
+278 NIAISHNLL

-328 VFDQES
+328 VFDQTSEDVES
-334 ENVEADLPVVKS
+334 SLPKVVS
-346 RDKDLVF
+346 EDKEIIF
-353 SVHDLTFAYPN
+353 SVRHLSFSYPK
-364 SAEESLSGIDFE
+364 SAEESLSDIAFD

-399 LQALYSLPTSQLSVY
+399 LQALYSVPTNQLSLF
-414 IDGKSPKNVKEWRQ
+414 IDGKSPNNLKEWRQ

-434 QQAQLFAGTVRS
+434 QQAQLFAGTIRS
-446 NLSLGLASVSESD
+446 NLSLGLEEISDSD
-459 LWAALE
+459 LWSALE

-513 DDATSALDYLT
+513 DDVTSALDYLT
-524 ESRLLASI
+524 ESRLLAAI

-550 LRAADQ
+550 LRTADQ
-556 ILVLDQGR
+556 ILVLEQGR

-579 IYQEIDQSQHRE
+579 IYQEIHQSQQQRE
-591 EGSHETI
+591 EDSYETI

>member
-1 MFTSLV
+1 
-7 SSQLHKQLLLNKR
+7 
-20 MKRFFRYFQPYQ
+20 MKFLSRYFKDYI
-32 KEAILG
+32 KESILG
-38 PVFKLLEASFE
+38 PVFKLLEACFE
-49 LLVPLIIAFIVD
+49 LLVPLIIAYIVD
-61 TIIPNGNQGDLVAML
+61 TIIPNGSQGNLVAML
-76 LLLVGLACVGILV
+76 FLLVGIACIGIIV
-89 SLTAQ
+89 SLIAQ
-94 YFSAKAAVGVTKALT
+94 YYSAKAAVGVTKELT

-156 APIVVFGSLMMAFYI
+156 APIVVFGSLIMAFYI
-171 SPSLSVYFL
+171 SPSLSAYFL

-185 LLIIVTGISIITS
+185 LIFIVTVISVMTS
-198 RMYQSIRKDVDSLV
+198 RIYQSMRKELDGLV
-212 GQVGETVMGW
+212 GQVRETVTGW
-222 RVIRAFGQKARE
+222 RVIRAFGQREWE
-234 IKTFQGINQTYKKH
+234 IKAFQGINQIYKKQ

-267 NTTLLILIWQG
+267 NGTLLILIWQG
-278 NGAVSQNLL
+278 NIAISHNLL

-328 VFDQES
+328 VFDQTSEDVES
-334 ENVEADLPVVKS
+334 SLPRVVS
-346 RDKDLVF
+346 EDKEIIF
-353 SVHDLTFAYPN
+353 SVRHLSFSYPK
-364 SAEESLSGIDFE
+364 SAEESLSDIAFD

-399 LQALYSLPTSQLSVY
+399 LQALYSVPTNQISLF
-414 IDGKSPKNVKEWRQ
+414 IDGKSPKNLKEWRQ
-428 QIAVVP
+428 QIAIVP
-434 QQAQLFAGTVRS
+434 QQAQLFAGTIRS
-446 NLSLGLASVSESD
+446 NLSLGLEEISDSD
-459 LWAALE
+459 LWSALE

-524 ESRLLASI
+524 ESRLLVAI
-532 RRELPEQTLIMV
+532 RQELPGQNLIMV

-550 LRAADQ
+550 LRTADQ
-556 ILVLDQGR
+556 ILVLEQGR

-579 IYQEIDQSQHRE
+579 TYQEIHQSQQQGE
-591 EGSHETI
+591 EDSYETI

>member
-1 MFTSLV
+1 
-7 SSQLHKQLLLNKR
+7 
-20 MKRFFRYFQPYQ
+20 MKFLSRYFKDYI
-32 KEAILG
+32 KESILG
-38 PVFKLLEASFE
+38 PVFKLLEACFE
-49 LLVPLIIAFIVD
+49 LLVPLIIAYIVD
-61 TIIPNGNQGDLVAML
+61 TIIPNGSQGNLVAML
-76 LLLVGLACVGILV
+76 FLLVGIACIGIIV
-89 SLTAQ
+89 SLIAQ
-94 YFSAKAAVGVTKALT
+94 YYSAKAAVGVTKELT

-156 APIVVFGSLMMAFYI
+156 APIVVFGSLIMAFYI
-171 SPSLSVYFL
+171 SPSLSAYFL

-185 LLIIVTGISIITS
+185 LIFIVTVISVMTS
-198 RMYQSIRKDVDSLV
+198 RIYQSMRKELDGLV
-212 GQVGETVMGW
+212 GQVRETVTGW
-222 RVIRAFGQKARE
+222 RVIRAFGQRE
-234 IKTFQGINQTYKKH
+234 RETEAFQGINQIYKKQ

-267 NTTLLILIWQG
+267 NGTLLILIWQG
-278 NGAVSQNLL
+278 NIAISHNLL

-328 VFDQES
+328 VFDQTSEDVES
-334 ENVEADLPVVKS
+334 SLPKVVS
-346 RDKDLVF
+346 EDKEIIF
-353 SVHDLTFAYPN
+353 SVRHLSFSYPK
-364 SAEESLSGIDFE
+364 SAEESLSDITFD

-399 LQALYSLPTSQLSVY
+399 LQALYSVPTNQLSLF
-414 IDGKSPKNVKEWRQ
+414 IDGKSPKNLKEWRQ

-434 QQAQLFAGTVRS
+434 QQAQLFAGTIRS
-446 NLSLGLASVSESD
+446 NLSLGLEEISDSD
-459 LWAALE
+459 LWSALK

-524 ESRLLASI
+524 ESRLLAAI
-532 RRELPEQTLIMV
+532 RQELPDQNLIMV

-550 LRAADQ
+550 LRTADQ
-556 ILVLDQGR
+556 ILVLEQGR

-579 IYQEIDQSQHRE
+579 IYQEIHQSQQQGE
-591 EGSHETI
+591 EDSYETI

>member
-1 MFTSLV
+1 
-7 SSQLHKQLLLNKR
+7 
-20 MKRFFRYFQPYQ
+20 MKSFIRYFKPYR

-38 PVFKLLEASFE
+38 PIFKLLEASFE
-49 LLVPLIIAFIVD
+49 LTVPLIIASIVD
-61 TIIPNGNQGDLVAML
+61 TIIPNGSQGNLVAML
-76 LLLVGLACVGILV
+76 FLLVGLAFVGILV

-94 YFSAKAAVGVTKALT
+94 YFSAKAAVGVTKELT

-126 LSSSSLLTRLT
+126 LSVSSLLTRLT
-137 SDTLQIQTGI
+137 SDALQIQTGI

-156 APIVVFGSLMMAFYI
+156 APIVVFGSLLMAFYI
-171 SPSLSVYFL
+171 SPSLSAYFL

-185 LLIIVTGISIITS
+185 LILIVTVISNLTS
-198 RMYQSIRKDVDSLV
+198 RIYQSMRKELDRLV
-212 GQVGETVMGW
+212 GQVRETVTGW
-222 RVIRAFGQKARE
+222 RVIRAFGQGQRE
-234 IKTFQGINQTYKKH
+234 ISTFQRVNQIYKKQ

-257 LLSPLTFLVV
+257 LLSPLPFLVV

-278 NGAVSQNLL
+278 NIAITHNLL

-334 ENVEADLPVVKS
+334 EDVEADLPKAQFN
-346 RDKDLVF
+346 DKELVF
-353 SVHDLTFAYPN
+353 SVNHLSFAYPK
-364 SAEESLSGIDFE
+364 SAEEALSDIDFE
-376 LRKGQFMGIIG
+376 LSKGQYMGIIG

-399 LQALYSLPTSQLSVY
+399 LQALYSLPIQQLSHS
-414 IDGKSPKNVKEWRQ
+414 IDGKSPKNLKEWRQ
-428 QIAVVP
+428 QIAIVP

-446 NLSLGLASVSESD
+446 NLSLGLDFVSDTE

-465 IAQAKSFIE
+465 IAQAKSFVE
-474 DKGGLDSPVE
+474 EKGGLDSSVE

-499 IARAILQKA
+499 IARAILKKA

-524 ESRLLASI
+524 ESRLLAAI
-532 RRELPEQTLIMV
+532 RQEFPEQTLIMV

-550 LRAADQ
+550 LRRADQ
-556 ILVLDQGR
+556 ILVLDQGH

-591 EGSHETI
+591 EDSRETI

>member
-1 MFTSLV
+1 
-7 SSQLHKQLLLNKR
+7 
-20 MKRFFRYFQPYQ
+20 MKFLSRYFKDYI
-32 KEAILG
+32 KESILG
-38 PVFKLLEASFE
+38 PVFKLLEACFE
-49 LLVPLIIAFIVD
+49 LLVPLIIAYIVD
-61 TIIPNGNQGDLVAML
+61 TIIPNGSQGNLVAML
-76 LLLVGLACVGILV
+76 FLLVGLACIGIIV
-89 SLTAQ
+89 SLIAQ
-94 YFSAKAAVGVTKALT
+94 YYSAKAAVGVTKELT

-156 APIVVFGSLMMAFYI
+156 APIVVFGSLIMAFYI
-171 SPSLSVYFL
+171 SPSLSAYFL

-185 LLIIVTGISIITS
+185 LIFIVTVISVMTS
-198 RMYQSIRKDVDSLV
+198 RIYQSMRKELDGLV
-212 GQVGETVMGW
+212 GQVRETVTGW
-222 RVIRAFGQKARE
+222 RVIRAFGQRERE
-234 IKTFQGINQTYKKH
+234 IKAFQGINQIYKKQ

-267 NTTLLILIWQG
+267 NGTLLILIWQG
-278 NGAVSQNLL
+278 NIVISHNLL

-328 VFDQES
+328 VFDQTSEDVES
-334 ENVEADLPVVKS
+334 SLPKVVS
-346 RDKDLVF
+346 EDKEIIF
-353 SVHDLTFAYPN
+353 SVRHISFSYPK
-364 SAEESLSGIDFE
+364 SAEESLSDIAFD

-399 LQALYSLPTSQLSVY
+399 LQALYSVPTNQLSLF
-414 IDGKSPKNVKEWRQ
+414 IDGKSPKNLKEWRQ
-428 QIAVVP
+428 RIAIVP
-434 QQAQLFAGTVRS
+434 QQAQLFAGTIRS
-446 NLSLGLASVSESD
+446 NLSLGLEEISDSD
-459 LWAALE
+459 LWSALK

-524 ESRLLASI
+524 ESRLLVAI
-532 RRELPEQTLIMV
+532 RQELPGQNLIMV

-550 LRAADQ
+550 LRTADQ
-556 ILVLDQGR
+556 ILVLEQGR

-579 IYQEIDQSQHRE
+579 IYQEIHQSQQQGGE
-591 EGSHETI
+591 DSYETI

>member
-1 MFTSLV
+1 
-7 SSQLHKQLLLNKR
+7 
-20 MKRFFRYFQPYQ
+20 MKLFFQYFKPY
-32 KEAILG
+32 KNESILG

-49 LLVPLIIAFIVD
+49 LLVPLIIAYIVD
-61 TIIPNGNQGDLVAML
+61 TIIPNGNRGDLVAML
-76 LLLVGLACVGILV
+76 LLLVGLACIGIIV
-89 SLTAQ
+89 SITAQ

-126 LSSSSLLTRLT
+126 LSSASLLTRLT
-137 SDTLQIQTGI
+137 SDTLQVQTGI

-156 APIVVFGSLMMAFYI
+156 APIVVFGSLIMAFYI
-171 SPSLSVYFL
+171 SPSLSIYFL
-180 GMIIL
+180 GMIL
-185 LLIIVTGISIITS
+185 LLLVIVTGISVLTS
-198 RMYQSIRKDVDSLV
+198 RIYQSIRKELDCLV
-212 GQVGETVMGW
+212 GQVRETITGW
-222 RVIRAFGQKARE
+222 RVIRAFGQRERE
-234 IKTFQGINQTYKKH
+234 IKTFQGINQRYKKQ

-267 NTTLLILIWQG
+267 NGTLILLIWQG
-278 NGAVSQNLL
+278 DSAISDNRL

-304 ELVKMIMVVS
+304 ELVKLIMVVT

-328 VFDQES
+328 VFEQKS
-334 ENVEADLPVVKS
+334 EDVDANLPVVYS
-346 RDKDLVF
+346 RDKELIF
-353 SVHDLTFAYPN
+353 SVNHLSFSYPK
-364 SAEESLSGIDFE
+364 SAEESLIDIDFE
-376 LRKGQFMGIIG
+376 LCKRQFMGLIG

-399 LQALYSLPTSQLSVY
+399 LQALYSIPTSQLSFF
-414 IDGKSPKNVKEWRQ
+414 IEGKSPRNLKEWRQ
-428 QIAVVP
+428 QLAIVP

-446 NLSLGLASVSESD
+446 NLSLGLESVLDSE

-465 IAQAKSFIE
+465 IAQARSFIE

-508 PILIL
+508 PILVL

-524 ESRLLASI
+524 ESRLLSAI
-532 RRELPEQTLIMV
+532 RRAFPEQTLIMV

-550 LRAADQ
+550 LRTADQ

-591 EGSHETI
+591 EDSHETI

>member
-1 MFTSLV
+1 MKSL
-7 SSQLHKQLLLNKR
+7 
-20 MKRFFRYFQPYQ
+20 FRYFKSYK
-32 KEAILG
+32 KESILG
-38 PVFKLLEASFE
+38 PIFKLLEASFE
-49 LLVPLIIAFIVD
+49 LLVPLIIAYIVD
-61 TIIPNGNQGDLVAML
+61 TIIPNGNRGDLVAML
-76 LLLVGLACVGILV
+76 LLLVGLALVGIIV

-94 YFSAKAAVGVTKALT
+94 YFSAKAAVGVTKELT

-126 LSSSSLLTRLT
+126 LSSSSLLNRLT

-156 APIVVFGSLMMAFYI
+156 APIVVFGSLIMSFYI
-171 SPSLSVYFL
+171 SPTLSVYFL
-180 GMIIL
+180 GMIVL
-185 LLIIVTGISIITS
+185 LLVIVTGISFMTS
-198 RMYQSIRKDVDSLV
+198 RIYQTIRKELDGLV
-212 GQVGETVMGW
+212 GQVRETVTGW
-222 RVIRAFGQKARE
+222 RVIRAFGQRERE
-234 IKTFQGINQTYKKH
+234 IKTFQGINQRYKKQ
-248 QLQAGFWSS
+248 QLEAGFWSS

-267 NTTLLILIWQG
+267 NGTLLILIWQG
-278 NGAVSQNLL
+278 NIAISHNLL

-328 VFDQES
+328 VFEQES
-334 ENVEADLPVVKS
+334 EDVQADLPVVNS

-353 SVHDLTFAYPN
+353 SIHDLTFAYPN

-399 LQALYSLPTSQLSVY
+399 LQALYSLPTNQLSIY
-414 IDGKSPKNVKEWRQ
+414 IDGQSPKNLKEWRQ
-428 QIAVVP
+428 QIAIVP
-434 QQAQLFAGTVRS
+434 QQAQLFAGSVRS
-446 NLSLGLASVSESD
+446 NLSLGLESVSDSD

-524 ESRLLASI
+524 ESRLLVAI
-532 RRELPEQTLIMV
+532 RQELPGQNLIMV

-550 LRAADQ
+550 LRTADQ

-591 EGSHETI
+591 EGSHEAI

>member
-1 MFTSLV
+1 
-7 SSQLHKQLLLNKR
+7 
-20 MKRFFRYFQPYQ
+20 MKFLSRYFKDYI
-32 KEAILG
+32 KESILG
-38 PVFKLLEASFE
+38 PVFKLLEACFE
-49 LLVPLIIAFIVD
+49 LLVPLIIAYIVD
-61 TIIPNGNQGDLVAML
+61 TIIPNGSQGNLVAML
-76 LLLVGLACVGILV
+76 FLLVGIACIGIIV
-89 SLTAQ
+89 SLIAQ
-94 YFSAKAAVGVTKALT
+94 YYSAKAAVGVTKELT

-156 APIVVFGSLMMAFYI
+156 APIVVFGSLIMAFYI
-171 SPSLSVYFL
+171 SPSLSAYFL

-185 LLIIVTGISIITS
+185 LIFIVTVISVMTS
-198 RMYQSIRKDVDSLV
+198 RIYQSMRKELDGLV
-212 GQVGETVMGW
+212 GQVRETVTGW
-222 RVIRAFGQKARE
+222 RVIRAFGQRERE
-234 IKTFQGINQTYKKH
+234 IKAFQGINQIYKKQ

-267 NTTLLILIWQG
+267 NGTLLILIWQG
-278 NGAVSQNLL
+278 NIAISHNLL

-328 VFDQES
+328 VFDQTSEDVES
-334 ENVEADLPVVKS
+334 SLPIVVS
-346 RDKDLVF
+346 EDKEIIF
-353 SVHDLTFAYPN
+353 SVRHLSFSYPK
-364 SAEESLSGIDFE
+364 SAEESLSDIAFD

-399 LQALYSLPTSQLSVY
+399 LQALYSVPTNQLSLF
-414 IDGKSPKNVKEWRQ
+414 IDGKSPKNLKEWRQ

-434 QQAQLFAGTVRS
+434 QQAQLFAGTIRS
-446 NLSLGLASVSESD
+446 NLSLGLEEISDSD
-459 LWAALE
+459 LWSALE

-524 ESRLLASI
+524 ESRLLVAI
-532 RRELPEQTLIMV
+532 RQELPGQNLIMV

-550 LRAADQ
+550 LRTADQ
-556 ILVLDQGR
+556 ILVLEQGR

-579 IYQEIDQSQHRE
+579 IYQEIHQSQQQ
-591 EGSHETI
+591 GGG

>member
-1 MFTSLV
+1 
-7 SSQLHKQLLLNKR
+7 
-20 MKRFFRYFQPYQ
+20 MKFLSRYFKDYI
-32 KEAILG
+32 KESILG
-38 PVFKLLEASFE
+38 PVFKLLEACFE
-49 LLVPLIIAFIVD
+49 LLVPLIIAYIVD
-61 TIIPNGNQGDLVAML
+61 TIIPNGSQGNLVAML
-76 LLLVGLACVGILV
+76 FLLVGLACIGIIV
-89 SLTAQ
+89 SLIAQ
-94 YFSAKAAVGVTKALT
+94 YYSAKAAVGVTKELT

-156 APIVVFGSLMMAFYI
+156 APIVVFGSLIMAFYI
-171 SPSLSVYFL
+171 SPSLSAYFL

-185 LLIIVTGISIITS
+185 LIFIVTVISVMTS
-198 RMYQSIRKDVDSLV
+198 RIYQSMRKELDGLV
-212 GQVGETVMGW
+212 GQVRETVTGW
-222 RVIRAFGQKARE
+222 RVIRAFGQRERE
-234 IKTFQGINQTYKKH
+234 IKAFQGINQIYKKQ

-267 NTTLLILIWQG
+267 NGTLLILIWQG
-278 NGAVSQNLL
+278 NIAISHNLL

-328 VFDQES
+328 VFDQTSEDVES
-334 ENVEADLPVVKS
+334 SFQKVVS
-346 RDKDLVF
+346 EDKEIIF
-353 SVHDLTFAYPN
+353 SVRHLSFSYPK
-364 SAEESLSGIDFE
+364 SAEESLSDIAFD

-399 LQALYSLPTSQLSVY
+399 LQALYSVPTNQLSLF
-414 IDGKSPKNVKEWRQ
+414 IDGKSPKSLKEWRQ
-428 QIAVVP
+428 QIAIVP
-434 QQAQLFAGTVRS
+434 QQAQLFAGTIRS
-446 NLSLGLASVSESD
+446 NLSLGLEEISDSD
-459 LWAALE
+459 LWSALE

-524 ESRLLASI
+524 ESRLLVAI
-532 RRELPEQTLIMV
+532 RQELPGQNLIMV

-550 LRAADQ
+550 LRTADQ
-556 ILVLDQGR
+556 ILVLEQGR

-579 IYQEIDQSQHRE
+579 IYQEIHQSQQQGE
-591 EGSHETI
+591 EDSYETI

>member
-1 MFTSLV
+1 
-7 SSQLHKQLLLNKR
+7 
-20 MKRFFRYFQPYQ
+20 MKFLSRYFKDYI
-32 KEAILG
+32 KESILG
-38 PVFKLLEASFE
+38 PVFKLLEACFE
-49 LLVPLIIAFIVD
+49 LLVPLIIAYIVD
-61 TIIPNGNQGDLVAML
+61 TIIPNGSQGNLVAML
-76 LLLVGLACVGILV
+76 FLLVGIACIGIIV
-89 SLTAQ
+89 SLIAQ
-94 YFSAKAAVGVTKALT
+94 YYSAKAAVGVTKELT

-156 APIVVFGSLMMAFYI
+156 APIVVFGSLIMAFYI
-171 SPSLSVYFL
+171 SPSLSAYFL

-185 LLIIVTGISIITS
+185 LIFIVTVISVMTS
-198 RMYQSIRKDVDSLV
+198 RIYQSMRKELDGLV
-212 GQVGETVMGW
+212 GQVRETVTGW
-222 RVIRAFGQKARE
+222 RVIRAFGQRERE
-234 IKTFQGINQTYKKH
+234 IKAFQGINQIYKKQ

-267 NTTLLILIWQG
+267 NGTLLILIWQG
-278 NGAVSQNLL
+278 NIAISHNLL

-328 VFDQES
+328 VFDQTSEDVES
-334 ENVEADLPVVKS
+334 SLPKVVS
-346 RDKDLVF
+346 EDKEIIF
-353 SVHDLTFAYPN
+353 SVRHLSFSYPK
-364 SAEESLSGIDFE
+364 SAEESLSDIVFD

-399 LQALYSLPTSQLSVY
+399 LQALYSVSTNQLSLF
-414 IDGKSPKNVKEWRQ
+414 IDGKSPKNLKEWRQ
-428 QIAVVP
+428 QIAIVP
-434 QQAQLFAGTVRS
+434 QQAQLFAGTIRS
-446 NLSLGLASVSESD
+446 NLSLGLEEISDSD
-459 LWAALE
+459 LWSALE

-524 ESRLLASI
+524 ESRLLVAI
-532 RRELPEQTLIMV
+532 RQELPGQNLIMV

-550 LRAADQ
+550 LRTADQ
-556 ILVLDQGR
+556 ILVLEQGR

-579 IYQEIDQSQHRE
+579 IYQEIHQSQQQGE
-591 EGSHETI
+591 EDSYETI

>member
-1 MFTSLV
+1 MKSLF
-7 SSQLHKQLLLNKR
+7 K
-20 MKRFFRYFQPYQ
+20 YFQPYQ

-61 TIIPNGNQGDLVAML
+61 TIIPNGNQGDLIAML

-94 YFSAKAAVGVTKALT
+94 YFSAKVAVGVTKALT

-222 RVIRAFGQKARE
+222 RVIRAFGQKERE
-234 IKTFQGINQTYKKH
+234 IKTFQDINQTYKNQ
-248 QLQAGFWSS
+248 QLEAGFWSS

-267 NTTLLILIWQG
+267 NATLLILIWQG
-278 NGAVSQNLL
+278 KLAISQNLL

-328 VFDQES
+328 VFEQDS
-334 ENVEADLPVVKS
+334 EDVQSDLPVVNS
-346 RDKDLVF
+346 RDQELVF
-353 SVHDLTFAYPN
+353 SVHDLTFAYPK
-364 SAEESLSGIDFE
+364 SAEESLVNINFQ

-399 LQALYSLPTSQLSVY
+399 LQALYAMPTKQLFLY
-414 IDGKSPKNVKEWRQ
+414 IDGKSPQNLKIWRQ
-428 QIAVVP
+428 QIAIVP
-434 QQAQLFAGTVRS
+434 QEAQLFAGTVRS
-446 NLSLGLASVSESD
+446 NISLGLDFVSDTD
-459 LWAALE
+459 LWSALE
-465 IAQAKSFIE
+465 IAQAKSFVE
-474 DKGGLDSPVE
+474 EKGGLDSPVE

-524 ESRLLASI
+524 ESRLLAAI
-532 RRELPEQTLIMV
+532 RQEFPEQTLIMV

-550 LRAADQ
+550 LRRADQ
-556 ILVLDQGR
+556 ILVLDQGH

-591 EGSHETI
+591 EDSHEAI

>member
-1 MFTSLV
+1 
-7 SSQLHKQLLLNKR
+7 
-20 MKRFFRYFQPYQ
+20 MKFLSRYFKDYI
-32 KEAILG
+32 KESILG
-38 PVFKLLEASFE
+38 PVFKLLEACFE
-49 LLVPLIIAFIVD
+49 LLVPLIIAYIVD
-61 TIIPNGNQGDLVAML
+61 TIIPNGSQGNLVAML
-76 LLLVGLACVGILV
+76 FLLVGLACIGIIV
-89 SLTAQ
+89 SLIAQ
-94 YFSAKAAVGVTKALT
+94 YYSAKAAVGVTKELT

-156 APIVVFGSLMMAFYI
+156 APIVVFGSLIMAFYI
-171 SPSLSVYFL
+171 SPSLSAYFL

-185 LLIIVTGISIITS
+185 LIFIVTVISVMTS
-198 RMYQSIRKDVDSLV
+198 RIYQSMRKELDGLV
-212 GQVGETVMGW
+212 GQVRETVTGW
-222 RVIRAFGQKARE
+222 RVIRAFGQRERE
-234 IKTFQGINQTYKKH
+234 IKAFQGINQIYKKQ

-267 NTTLLILIWQG
+267 NSTLLILIWQG
-278 NGAVSQNLL
+278 NIAISHKLL

-328 VFDQES
+328 VFDQTSEDVES
-334 ENVEADLPVVKS
+334 SLPKVVS
-346 RDKDLVF
+346 EDKEIIF
-353 SVHDLTFAYPN
+353 SVRHLSFSYPK
-364 SAEESLSGIDFE
+364 SAEESLSDIAFD

-399 LQALYSLPTSQLSVY
+399 LQALYSVSTNQLSLF
-414 IDGKSPKNVKEWRQ
+414 IDGKSPKNLKEWRQ
-428 QIAVVP
+428 RIAIVP
-434 QQAQLFAGTVRS
+434 QQAQLFAGTIRS
-446 NLSLGLASVSESD
+446 NLSLGLEEISDSD
-459 LWAALE
+459 LWSALE

-524 ESRLLASI
+524 ESRLLVAI
-532 RRELPEQTLIMV
+532 RQELPGQNLIMV

-550 LRAADQ
+550 LRTADQ
-556 ILVLDQGR
+556 ILVLEQGR

-579 IYQEIDQSQHRE
+579 IYQEIHQSQQQGE
-591 EGSHETI
+591 EDSYETI

>member
-1 MFTSLV
+1 MKSL
-7 SSQLHKQLLLNKR
+7 
-20 MKRFFRYFQPYQ
+20 FRYFKSYK
-32 KEAILG
+32 KESILG
-38 PVFKLLEASFE
+38 PIFKLLEASFE
-49 LLVPLIIAFIVD
+49 LFVPLIIAYIVD
-61 TIIPNGNQGDLVAML
+61 TIIPSGNRGDLVAML
-76 LLLVGLACVGILV
+76 LLLVGLALVGIIV

-94 YFSAKAAVGVTKALT
+94 YFSAKAAVGVTKELT

-126 LSSSSLLTRLT
+126 LSSSSLLNRLT

-156 APIVVFGSLMMAFYI
+156 APIVVFGSLIMSFYI
-171 SPSLSVYFL
+171 SPTLSVYFL
-180 GMIIL
+180 GMIVL
-185 LLIIVTGISIITS
+185 LLVIVAGISVMTS
-198 RMYQSIRKDVDSLV
+198 RIYQSIRKELDGLV
-212 GQVGETVMGW
+212 GQVRETVTGW
-222 RVIRAFGQKARE
+222 RVIRAFGQRERE
-234 IKTFQGINQTYKKH
+234 IKTFQGINQRYKKQ
-248 QLQAGFWSS
+248 QLEAGFWSS
-257 LLSPLTFLVV
+257 LLSPFTFLVV
-267 NTTLLILIWQG
+267 NGTLLILIWQG
-278 NGAVSQNLL
+278 NIAISDNLL

-399 LQALYSLPTSQLSVY
+399 LQALYSLPTNQLSIY
-414 IDGKSPKNVKEWRQ
+414 IDGQSPKNLKEWRR
-428 QIAVVP
+428 QIAIVP

-446 NLSLGLASVSESD
+446 NLSLGLESASDSD
-459 LWAALE
+459 LWVVLA

-508 PILIL
+508 PILVL

-550 LRAADQ
+550 LQAADQ

-579 IYQEIDQSQHRE
+579 IYQEIGQSQHRE